1 VNNSLVH
8 ESDSKIPFIPQK
20 GNKVGWYICGPTV
33 YDSSHMGH
41 ARNYVTFD
49 IIRRILEDYFHYQV
63 FSVMNITDVDDK
75 IILKARRTHLFEKYI
90 HENKNFSE
98 KLKQDVLESW
108 KNYIN
113 GLKTKLQEL
122 INENQK
128 LTKEKASE
136 KKLLEEKLAIASD
149 TLAKLSKNLEKGS
162 QLSEEELKEIFQ
174 KSKDPLS
181 ILLDDRLGSTVT
193 DTKIFRET
201 ASVYEAEFLEDM
213 KRLGVRP
220 PDILTRVTEYIPE
233 IINYVSTI
241 IQNGFGYVSNGS
253 VYFDTTKFTQ
263 SHTYGKLSPSSI
275 GDPKLFEEGEGS
287 LSKALGAE
295 KRNANDF
302 ALWKRSKP
310 GEPSWNSPWGLG
322 RPGWHIECSAM
333 ASDLL
338 GEILD
343 IHFGGEDLRFPHHD
357 NELAQAEAYYGHQQW
372 VNYFLHSGHLHIDGL
387 KMSKS
392 LKNFITIREA
402 LEKYTP
408 RQLRLLFLTRPWD
421 RVMNYQEDTMK
432 EVKAKEKTIQEFFLN
447 VKNIVKDGVSGQNVV
462 TQKWDEKE
470 KALHDNLERTKLRV
484 DDALKNNFDTPS
496 AMDHLLQLINETNI
510 YNSQKDRRIF
520 LIRRIAAYI
529 TSILKVFGVVPHDE
543 FGLIGDSGGEEGLG
557 VSSRETVLKPYL
569 DVLSQF
575 RSEVRQI
582 AIETKSKQLLALTD
596 RLRDELC
603 PPLGLRLEDE
613 SDGYK
618 LVDPKELQREMEQ
631 AKQNAQG
638 EAIKKLKTRIA
649 SKQGEYEKLLQSQ
662 VPPSEMFSKEEY
674 SAFDANGIPTHTKD
688 GKEVST
694 KLLKKLQKD
703 KEKREKDHQAYLTK
717 LKEDPHFPSK
727 LSQEISQLQ
736 AQLQKLTGED
746 TLSSNGKSTVKSR
759 KGQDV
764 NKN

>member
-1 VNNSLVH
+1 MNNSLVH

-149 TLAKLSKNLEKGS
+149 TLAKLSKSLEKGS

-263 SHTYGKLSPSSI
+263 SHTYGKLSP
-275 GDPKLFEEGEGS
+275 
-287 LSKALGAE
+287 
-295 KRNANDF
+295 R
-302 ALWKRSKP
+302 
-310 GEPSWNSPWGLG
+310 
-322 RPGWHIECSAM
+322 
-333 ASDLL
+333 
-338 GEILD
+338 
-343 IHFGGEDLRFPHHD
+343 
-357 NELAQAEAYYGHQQW
+357 
-372 VNYFLHSGHLHIDGL
+372 
-387 KMSKS
+387 
-392 LKNFITIREA
+392 
-402 LEKYTP
+402 
-408 RQLRLLFLTRPWD
+408 
-421 RVMNYQEDTMK
+421 
-432 EVKAKEKTIQEFFLN
+432 
-447 VKNIVKDGVSGQNVV
+447 
-462 TQKWDEKE
+462 
-470 KALHDNLERTKLRV
+470 
-484 DDALKNNFDTPS
+484 
-496 AMDHLLQLINETNI
+496 
-510 YNSQKDRRIF
+510 
-520 LIRRIAAYI
+520 
-529 TSILKVFGVVPHDE
+529 
-543 FGLIGDSGGEEGLG
+543 
-557 VSSRETVLKPYL
+557 
-569 DVLSQF
+569 
-575 RSEVRQI
+575 
-582 AIETKSKQLLALTD
+582 
-596 RLRDELC
+596 
-603 PPLGLRLEDE
+603 
-613 SDGYK
+613 
-618 LVDPKELQREMEQ
+618 
-631 AKQNAQG
+631 
-638 EAIKKLKTRIA
+638 
-649 SKQGEYEKLLQSQ
+649 
-662 VPPSEMFSKEEY
+662 
-674 SAFDANGIPTHTKD
+674 
-688 GKEVST
+688 
-694 KLLKKLQKD
+694 
-703 KEKREKDHQAYLTK
+703 
-717 LKEDPHFPSK
+717 
-727 LSQEISQLQ
+727 
-736 AQLQKLTGED
+736 
-746 TLSSNGKSTVKSR
+746 
-759 KGQDV
+759 
-764 NKN
+764 